1 MVWTPPHVD
10 PANAGIHSDAAN
22 HDPARG
28 DLVDRRI
35 KCADDVGGGLGRSR
49 NGGGAETGN
58 VDYAMTGNRALAK
71 MPWRIDPASTG
82 QARRIEVVRSGRPSV
97 SRAPDQARRRTW
109 ESDDVK

>member
-58 VDYAMTGNRALAK
+58 VDYAMTGNRHPQDRRGGLRLSGRDALRS
-71 MPWRIDPASTG
+71 PG
-82 QARRIEVVRSGRPSV
+82 RRIRPGDALGR
-97 SRAPDQARRRTW
+97 AMT
-109 ESDDVK
+109 